1 MYDTTTM
8 TFSIYLAQ
16 VIGFT
21 ILLMNLAVLS
31 NQQRYK
37 RTVIEFVGNAPLV
50 TLSGMISIILG
61 FILVMSHNI
70 WIYGWPVVITI
81 ISWILLLQGIMRL
94 FAPDAFAKM
103 VKEMVAKPTYV
114 ILSWIWLVIA
124 IYLIWAGFILN

>member
-8 TFSIYLAQ
+8 TYSIYLAQ

-21 ILLMNLAVLS
+21 VLLMNLAILS

-37 RTVIEFVGNAPLV
+37 KTVLEFVGNAPLV
-50 TLSGMISIILG
+50 TMSGMISIILG

-70 WIYGWPVVITI
+70 WMYGWPVVITI
-81 ISWILLLQGIMRL
+81 ISWILLLQGILRL
-94 FAPDAFAKM
+94 FAPEAFAKL
-103 VKEMVAKPTYV
+103 VKDMIAKPAYL
-114 ILSWIWLVIA
+114 ILSWGWLVVA